1 MSQSHQSKRQK
12 TDIVEQARTQLG
24 HAFEQIKQHQPS
36 LLLVVMSLQNL
47 ILVFV
52 QQHWMFDG
60 SWQAIHISVNEDQE
74 NPCLRERFSRMSP
87 DEINNILNAL
97 YAVDPRMYQLLKD
110 LMTGEESDETTWIE
124 WLRTQCKNIP
134 SPYRLKQLK
143 YPIKLKSTHHEI
155 LLSHRPRAPQPLSQE
170 DCNVLHRL
178 YHQSEYDPKTK
189 FPIPKSG
196 LQKVMDAMS
205 DVEVVQILDILSGIN
220 FSLYESFKRMMTNQE
235 SVDDHRVYDQVVR
248 QFPTQP

>member
-1 MSQSHQSKRQK
+1 MSQQSQLKRQR
-12 TDIVEQARTQLG
+12 TNIVEQAREQLG
-24 HAFEQIKQHQPS
+24 PAFEVIIQHQPS

-60 SWQAIHISVNEDQE
+60 SWQAIPISVNEDQG
-74 NPCLRERFSRMSP
+74 NLCLRERFSRMSP
-87 DEINNILNAL
+87 DEIKNILNAL

-134 SPYRLKQLK
+134 SPYELKQLG
-143 YPIKLKSTHHEI
+143 YQIQSIHQTI
-155 LLSHRPRAPQPLSQE
+155 LVSHRPRAPQPLSRE

-189 FPIPKSG
+189 FPIHKSG
-196 LQKVMDAMS
+196 LQKVMNAMS

-235 SVDDHRVYDQVVR
+235 SVDDHRIYDQAVR